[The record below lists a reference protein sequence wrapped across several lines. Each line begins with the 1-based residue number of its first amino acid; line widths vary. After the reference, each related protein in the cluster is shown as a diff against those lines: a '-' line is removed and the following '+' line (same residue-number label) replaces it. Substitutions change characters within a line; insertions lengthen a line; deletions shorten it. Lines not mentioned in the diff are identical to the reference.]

1 MKALEVVQILHQ
13 HLGDALVVSSLGTP
27 SYLLHAAGD
36 RPLNF
41 YMWAA
46 MGMASSAAL
55 GLALA
60 QPDRRVVILD
70 GDGAAMMNLG
80 SMVTVGSRRPA
91 NLLWV
96 ILENGAF
103 LETGGQTIAT
113 HGPADLVGIARAAG
127 IRQSARAA
135 NPVAFAELL
144 EYSMAQ
150 PGPSLVVARVER
162 DTVRDL
168 PPVDPVRV
176 KLRFMDALADA

>member
-1 MKALEVVQILHQ
+1 MKSLEAVQILHE
-13 HLGDALVVSSLGTP
+13 HLGDSLVVSSLGTP
-27 SYLLHAAGD
+27 SYLLYGAGD
-36 RPLNF
+36 RPRNF

-46 MGMASSAAL
+46 MGMASSVGL

-80 SMVTVGSRRPA
+80 GMVTVGARRPS

-103 LETGGQTIAT
+103 LETGGQAIAT
-113 HGPADLVGIARAAG
+113 HGTADLVGIARSAG
-127 IRQSARAA
+127 IRQAARAA
-135 NPVAFAELL
+135 NPVAFKELL
-144 EYSMAQ
+144 EYSLGQ

-162 DTVRDL
+162 DSVRDL

-176 KLRFMDALADA
+176 KLRFMDALAEA